1 MGLVA
6 AYLQLSADAV
16 LLDTGSPLL
25 CHLVVP
31 GAEDRKGMDTLGTAN
46 PVALPKGVG
55 HAREQQRQAVNNGRM
70 GRQTGDE

>member
-1 MGLVA
+1 MGQVA

-31 GAEDRKGMDTLGTAN
+31 GAEDGKSMDPLGTAN
-46 PVALPKGVG
+46 PVAFPKGVG
-55 HAREQQRQAVNNGRM
+55 HAREHR
-70 GRQTGDE
+70 DER